1 MASCGI
7 RYEYQ
12 SSVLSS
18 MLSNNA
24 QDVAEENDRS
34 GDTANDDVDSSA
46 TKWNDNG
53 MFSKA
58 EQESLF
64 HLTPAITELLNYEPV
79 AELKGRRRII
89 SPELK
94 NLFYLETQKAMIS
107 AKVCVASLHVSYCNV
122 LLIPAFFDA
131 A

>member
-53 MFSKA
+53 GKFVFLYRC
-58 EQESLF
+58 Q
-64 HLTPAITELLNYEPV
+64 TP
-79 AELKGRRRII
+79 
-89 SPELK
+89 
-94 NLFYLETQKAMIS
+94 
-107 AKVCVASLHVSYCNV
+107 
-122 LLIPAFFDA
+122 
-131 A
+131 

>member
-1 MASCGI
+1 MLSCLDAAAVMASCGI

-24 QDVAEENDRS
+24 QEETEGNDNSGDVADDPA
-34 GDTANDDVDSSA
+34 DTSA
-46 TKWNDNG
+46 PKWNNNG
-53 MFSKA
+53 MFLAA

-64 HLTPAITELLNYEPV
+64 HLTPAITELLSYEPV
-79 AELKGRRRII
+79 AELKGRRRVI

-107 AKVCVASLHVSYCNV
+107 AKVCRASRHTC
-122 LLIPAFFDA
+122 F
-131 A
+131 